1 MDHQESFQSTKPQE
15 DMCVS
20 IKVHFMP
27 QGCTMKLSVVCC
39 FMLHKRKNYFVFIVC
54 EDEQ

>member
-39 FMLHKRKNYFVFIVC
+39 FMLHKRKKDFVFIVC